1 MRLEDVKQRLIGL
14 LKDHYAFEE
23 FEFNDAFGGAVLK
36 ELDVDSIALLELFL
50 VIEEGFHLNQRLSDR
65 LDMKSLMDSKVDD
78 LVDTISMEILKM
90 WNENLK

>member
-1 MRLEDVKQRLIGL
+1 MRLEDIKQRLHGL

-23 FEFNDAFGGAVLK
+23 YELNDAFGGSVLK

-50 VIEEGFHLNQRLSDR
+50 VIEEGFNLDQGLSDR

-78 LVDTISMEILKM
+78 LIDTISMEILKV
-90 WNENLK
+90 WRESLK